1 MSKLN
6 FLVCLNTYSDAS
18 ASNNP
23 SLSNFK
29 WAREITGIPAS
40 NPISEAFSL
49 APGEAKTIFSG
60 VRTLGVD
67 NTTNFSLSLKPL
79 SSSTYRL
86 LATSGAAPLF
96 RTARSI
102 GINATTQV
110 TAIVNGP
117 IVTYSSPASA
127 SAVAASFTG
136 TPTGFTTPVT
146 ITANNVG
153 LIGNSI
159 LLTGDG
165 VMDLVGVASA
175 WNTANPGNDIGSIT
189 GDTSQILANGATIQL
204 SGGLNAVV
212 GLNMAAV
219 VVGDIV
225 RIGDQFNILNQGKFK
240 VLAKTA
246 NSFTVE
252 NFTGVNEG
260 PITLGSTFANQIRIY
275 SAAGVQEGDNIV
287 IKSGFSS
294 VTYGSYKVTDVTDN
308 YVEFYSTAV
317 LPVESGIVS
326 ADLAI
331 YSQAKNLIYLE
342 SDQKATVTINGVQMA
357 SMEPFIIN
365 NSRQPGVF
373 MLKATVWSFSVQ
385 NNSLDSA
392 SCFVATVE

>member
-6 FLVCLNTYSDAS
+6 FLVYLNTYSDKS

-49 APGEAKTIFSG
+49 APGETKEIFSG
-60 VRTLGVD
+60 VRTLLVD
-67 NTTNFSLSLKPL
+67 GTTEFSLQLKPL

-86 LATSGAAPLF
+86 LATAGQVPGF
-96 RTARSI
+96 RTARST
-102 GINATTQV
+102 GADATTEV
-110 TAIVNGP
+110 TVIVNGP
-117 IVTYSSPASA
+117 IVTFSS
-127 SAVAASFTG
+127 
-136 TPTGFTTPVT
+136 
-146 ITANNVG
+146 
-153 LIGNSI
+153 
-159 LLTGDG
+159 
-165 VMDLVGVASA
+165 
-175 WNTANPGNDIGSIT
+175 
-189 GDTSQILANGATIQL
+189 
-204 SGGLNAVV
+204 SGGTAFDLSSVQI
-212 GLNMAAV
+212 
-219 VVGDIV
+219 GDQV
-225 RIGDQFNILNQGKFK
+225 RIGDQFNTLNQGKFK

-260 PITLGSTFANQIRIY
+260 PITLGATFADQVRIY
-275 SAAGVQEGDNIV
+275 SAAGVQEGDVVV

-317 LPVESGIVS
+317 LPQETDIVS

-331 YSQAKNLIYLE
+331 YSQAKNLVYLE
-342 SDQKATVTINGVQMA
+342 ADQKATVTLNGVQMA

-365 NSRQPGVF
+365 NSKQPGVF
-373 MLKATVWSFSVQ
+373 MLKATVYSFTVT
-385 NNSLDSA
+385 NNSTNTA